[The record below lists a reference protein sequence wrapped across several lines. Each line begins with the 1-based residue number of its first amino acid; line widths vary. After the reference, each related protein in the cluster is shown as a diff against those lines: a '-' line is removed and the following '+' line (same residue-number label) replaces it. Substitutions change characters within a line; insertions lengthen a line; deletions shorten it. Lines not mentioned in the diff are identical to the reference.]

1 MITDITSKIYSTLGS
16 NSSLVPL
23 AIKDVANSMGLTAG
37 SYITGKDVEGK
48 DRFIDEFG
56 TQAIWLGGIPFYKK
70 LTDLTLYKIFKLDPK
85 FDPRNLTSLKNMKK
99 EEAAEFIKTLLEKT
113 PENLKKNVQNAIN
126 NPKLV
131 KNLSLIKF
139 GISTLL
145 AIATYMGLTKYRQH
159 YRLKEEM
166 AQLKEEQ
173 SKNAKNA
180 PAMSHEITVPQAFE
194 GVHGKKQKNVSFTGL
209 QDFMFNPV
217 RNLMLLDGAITE
229 ERLRSSES
237 KQEFINY
244 TIKEGGTWAFMYF
257 AGPVFQKFFEKHAKD
272 KAGNPLPIN
281 LDSRIIESKELHEAL
296 GSGTLKQS
304 INAFNKNYA
313 NASDVDIYKFI
324 HNNQNNDIVKM
335 AKKADIIKQV
345 KNSDMID
352 TRAFIDIKDFKDLKD
367 RLAKILEASEN
378 ALSKAA
384 DSDAKNAALDK
395 FMKEI
400 KHAKRMSIF
409 KNMGICIAALG
420 IGVPL
425 MMIASRFIIPN
436 NREYKVKEAAAQK
449 LAEQKNFVA

>member
-1 MITDITSKIYSTLGS
+1 MIANITSKIYSTLGS

-23 AIKDVANSMGLTAG
+23 AIKDIANSMGLTAG

-70 LTDLTLYKIFKLDPK
+70 AADLTLYKLFKIDPK

-99 EEAAEFIKTLLEKT
+99 EDAEEFIKTLLEKT
-113 PENLKKNVQNAIN
+113 PEHLKKNVKKAID

-139 GISTLL
+139 GISTAL

-159 YRLKEEM
+159 FRMAEEIQ
-166 AQLKEEQ
+166 QLKEEQ
-173 SKNAKNA
+173 AKTAKNM
-180 PAMSHEITVPQAFE
+180 PKQELKIPQAFE
-194 GVHGKKQKNVSFTGL
+194 GVHGKKNKNVAFTGGL

-217 RNLMLLDGAITE
+217 KNLMLLDGAITE

-244 TIKEGGTWAFMYF
+244 SIKEGGTWTFMYF
-257 AGPVFQKFFEKHAKD
+257 AGPLFQKFFEKHAKD

-281 LDSRIIESKELHEAL
+281 LDSRIIESKELHQSL

-304 INAFNKNYA
+304 IEDFNTKCA

-324 HNNQNNDIVKM
+324 HNNQDNEIVKM
-335 AKKADIIKQV
+335 AKKADIIKMDKKSQQ
-345 KNSDMID
+345 ID

-378 ALSKAA
+378 AVSKAVK
-384 DSDAKNAALDK
+384 SDDKVDALDK

-400 KHAKRMSIF
+400 KHAKRMAIF
-409 KNMGICIAALG
+409 KNMGICISALG

-449 LAEQKNFVA
+449 LAKENNFVA

>member
-1 MITDITSKIYSTLGS
+1 MIANITSKIYSTLGS

-70 LTDLTLYKIFKLDPK
+70 AADLTLYKLFKIDPK

-99 EEAAEFIKTLLEKT
+99 EDAEEFIKTLLEKT
-113 PENLKKNVQNAIN
+113 PEHLKKNVKKAID

-139 GISTLL
+139 GISTAL

-159 YRLKEEM
+159 FRMAEEIQ
-166 AQLKEEQ
+166 QLKEEQ
-173 SKNAKNA
+173 AKTAKNM
-180 PAMSHEITVPQAFE
+180 PKQELKIPQAFE
-194 GVHGKKQKNVSFTGL
+194 GVHGKKNKNVAFTGGL

-217 RNLMLLDGAITE
+217 KNLMLLDGAITE

-244 TIKEGGTWAFMYF
+244 SIKEGGTWTFMYF
-257 AGPVFQKFFEKHAKD
+257 AGPLFQKFFEKHAKD
-272 KAGNPLPIN
+272 KVGNPLPIN
-281 LDSRIIESKELHEAL
+281 LDSRIIESKELHQSL

-304 INAFNKNYA
+304 LEDFNTKCA

-324 HNNQNNDIVKM
+324 HNNQDNEIVKM
-335 AKKADIIKQV
+335 AKKADIIKIDKSS
-345 KNSDMID
+345 KNID

-367 RLAKILEASEN
+367 RLAKVLEASEN
-378 ALSKAA
+378 AVSKAVK
-384 DSDAKNAALDK
+384 SDDKVDALDK

-400 KHAKRMSIF
+400 KHAKRMAIF
-409 KNMGICIAALG
+409 KNMGICISALG

-449 LAEQKNFVA
+449 LANEKAFVA

>member
-1 MITDITSKIYSTLGS
+1 MITNITSKIYSTLGS

-23 AIKDVANSMGLTAG
+23 AIKDIANSMGLTAG

-56 TQAIWLGGIPFYKK
+56 TQAIWLGAIPFYKK
-70 LTDLTLYKIFKLDPK
+70 GADLTLYKLFKIDSK

-99 EEAAEFIKTLLEKT
+99 EEAEEFLKTLLEKT
-113 PENLKKNVQNAIN
+113 PEHLKKNVKKAID

-139 GISTLL
+139 GISTAL
-145 AIATYMGLTKYRQH
+145 AIATYMGLTKYRQY
-159 YRLKEEM
+159 YRMKEEI

-173 SKNAKNA
+173 AKTAKNM
-180 PAMSHEITVPQAFE
+180 PKQELNVPQAFQ
-194 GVHGKKQKNVSFTGL
+194 GVHGKKSKDVAFTGL

-217 RNLMLLDGAITE
+217 KNLMLLDGAITE

-237 KQEFINY
+237 KQELINY
-244 TIKEGGTWAFMYF
+244 TIKEGGTWMFMYF
-257 AGPVFQKFFEKHAKD
+257 AGPLFQKFFEKHAKD

-281 LDSRIIESKELHEAL
+281 LDSRIIESKELHQSL

-304 INAFNKNYA
+304 IADFNKKCT

-324 HNNQNNDIVKM
+324 HNNQNNEIVKM
-335 AKKADIIKQV
+335 AKKADIIKMDKKSQQ
-345 KNSDMID
+345 ID

-367 RLAKILEASEN
+367 RLAKVLEASEN
-378 ALSKAA
+378 AVSKAVK
-384 DSDAKNAALDK
+384 SDDKVKALDK

-400 KHAKRMSIF
+400 KHAKRMAIF
-409 KNMGICIAALG
+409 KNMGICISALG

-449 LAEQKNFVA
+449 LANENSFVA

>member
-1 MITDITSKIYSTLGS
+1 MIANITSKIYSTLGS

-70 LTDLTLYKIFKLDPK
+70 AADLTLYKLFKIDPK

-99 EEAAEFIKTLLEKT
+99 EDAEEFIKTLLEKT
-113 PENLKKNVQNAIN
+113 PEHLKKNVKKAID

-139 GISTLL
+139 GISTAL

-159 YRLKEEM
+159 FRMAEEIQ
-166 AQLKEEQ
+166 QLKEEQ
-173 SKNAKNA
+173 AKTAKNM
-180 PAMSHEITVPQAFE
+180 PEQELKIPQAFE
-194 GVHGKKQKNVSFTGL
+194 GVHGKKNKNVAFTGGL

-217 RNLMLLDGAITE
+217 KNLMLLDGAITE

-244 TIKEGGTWAFMYF
+244 SIKEGGTWTFMYF
-257 AGPVFQKFFEKHAKD
+257 AGPLFQKFFEKHAKD
-272 KAGNPLPIN
+272 KVGNPLPIN
-281 LDSRIIESKELHEAL
+281 LDSRIIESKELHQSL

-304 INAFNKNYA
+304 IEDFNTKCA

-324 HNNQNNDIVKM
+324 HNNQDNEIVKM
-335 AKKADIIKQV
+335 AKKADIIKIDKSS
-345 KNSDMID
+345 KNID

-367 RLAKILEASEN
+367 RLAKVLEASEN
-378 ALSKAA
+378 AVSKAVK
-384 DSDAKNAALDK
+384 SDDKVDALDK

-400 KHAKRMSIF
+400 KHAKRMAIF
-409 KNMGICIAALG
+409 KNMGICISALG

-449 LAEQKNFVA
+449 LANEKAFVA

>member
-1 MITDITSKIYSTLGS
+1 MIANITSKIYSTLGS

-70 LTDLTLYKIFKLDPK
+70 AADLTLYKLFKIDPK

-99 EEAAEFIKTLLEKT
+99 EDAEEFIKTLLEKT
-113 PENLKKNVQNAIN
+113 PEHLKKNVKKAID

-139 GISTLL
+139 GISTAL

-159 YRLKEEM
+159 FRMAEEIQ
-166 AQLKEEQ
+166 QLKEEQ
-173 SKNAKNA
+173 AKTAKNM
-180 PAMSHEITVPQAFE
+180 PEQELKIPQAFE
-194 GVHGKKQKNVSFTGL
+194 GVHGKKNKNVAFTGGL

-217 RNLMLLDGAITE
+217 KNLMLLDGAITE

-244 TIKEGGTWAFMYF
+244 SIKEGGTWTFMYF
-257 AGPVFQKFFEKHAKD
+257 AGPLFQKFFEKHAKD

-281 LDSRIIESKELHEAL
+281 LDSRIIESKELHQSL

-304 INAFNKNYA
+304 IEDFNTKCA

-324 HNNQNNDIVKM
+324 HNNQDNEIVKM
-335 AKKADIIKQV
+335 AKKADIIKIDKSS
-345 KNSDMID
+345 KNID

-367 RLAKILEASEN
+367 RLAKVLEASEN
-378 ALSKAA
+378 AVSKAVK
-384 DSDAKNAALDK
+384 SDDKVDALDK

-400 KHAKRMSIF
+400 KHAKRMAIF
-409 KNMGICIAALG
+409 KNMGICISALG

-449 LAEQKNFVA
+449 LANERAFVA